1 MSHYYCSEHTDNADS
16 RCITCEAAREWV
28 EKDST
33 ISTLQARIEKCEA
46 MLWVAYRKS
55 GSPKEYRDWRNLIKA
70 NI

>member
-1 MSHYYCSEHTDNADS
+1 MSKEKLCACGMPMPKELADM
-16 RCITCEAAREWV
+16 
-28 EKDST
+28 
-33 ISTLQARIEKCEA
+33 QARIEKCEA